1 MKTPRSTK
9 AEQSAAEQGKRDFT
23 VPSTTGR
30 KFIASAVRVI
40 KALVLCI
47 AAVAPVA
54 CIHMTAAQATNCVR
68 CQDV

>member
-1 MKTPRSTK
+1 M
-9 AEQSAAEQGKRDFT
+9 
-23 VPSTTGR
+23 TGS